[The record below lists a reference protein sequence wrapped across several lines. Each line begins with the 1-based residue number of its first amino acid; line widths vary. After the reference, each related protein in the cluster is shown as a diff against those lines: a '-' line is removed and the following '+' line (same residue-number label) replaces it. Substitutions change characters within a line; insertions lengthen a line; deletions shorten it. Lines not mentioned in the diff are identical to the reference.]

1 MNKRLYSN
9 LIFELSQHGRRGYS
23 LPDYDYACASM
34 NLPGSLLRAEAPDLP
49 EVDEP
54 TVVRHYT
61 NSSNNNFGVDT
72 GFYPLGSCTMKYN
85 PKINE
90 AMVGRCGIA
99 NLHPA
104 QSTASVQGALRIYRT
119 LEQDLAEI
127 GGMAEFT
134 LNPFAGAHGEYC
146 GLMVI
151 KAYHLSRGDDARTK
165 VIVPVSAHGTNPASA
180 AMAGFEIVEVECL
193 SDGTVDID
201 DFRSKL
207 DDAVAAVMLTNPN
220 TVGMFEKNIPQ
231 IAEAVY
237 AAGALLYYDGANL
250 NPMLGVARPGDM
262 GFDVMHINLHKTFST
277 PHGGGGPG
285 AGPVGVRKGLEAFLP
300 NPRVVECADGTLDV
314 ADGEYGFGRL
324 GAWLGNFAVYVK
336 ALAYIL
342 TMGPDGLGKVGPLAT
357 LNANYVMHA
366 LSDLYLQPIEG
377 PCKHEFVFD
386 GIRDKSTGVTTLN
399 IAKALLDYD
408 FHAPTIYFPLLF
420 HESLMIEPTETESKE
435 TLDAFVEV
443 MRKIAVDAVSE
454 PDKVKGA
461 PYTTPVT
468 HPDEDEAALNPIVK
482 FKDL

>member
-1 MNKRLYSN
+1 M
-9 LIFELSQHGRRGYS
+9 
-23 LPDYDYACASM
+23 
-34 NLPGSLLRAEAPDLP
+34 
-49 EVDEP
+49 
-54 TVVRHYT
+54 
-61 NSSNNNFGVDT
+61 
-72 GFYPLGSCTMKYN
+72 
-85 PKINE
+85 
-90 AMVGRCGIA
+90 
-99 NLHPA
+99 
-104 QSTASVQGALRIYRT
+104 
-119 LEQDLAEI
+119 
-127 GGMAEFT
+127 
-134 LNPFAGAHGEYC
+134 
-146 GLMVI
+146 
-151 KAYHLSRGDDARTK
+151 
-165 VIVPVSAHGTNPASA
+165 
-180 AMAGFEIVEVECL
+180 
-193 SDGTVDID
+193 
-201 DFRSKL
+201 
-207 DDAVAAVMLTNPN
+207 
-220 TVGMFEKNIPQ
+220 
-231 IAEAVY
+231 
-237 AAGALLYYDGANL
+237 
-250 NPMLGVARPGDM
+250 
-262 GFDVMHINLHKTFST
+262 
-277 PHGGGGPG
+277 
-285 AGPVGVRKGLEAFLP
+285 
-300 NPRVVECADGTLDV
+300 
-314 ADGEYGFGRL
+314 
-324 GAWLGNFAVYVK
+324 YVK